1 MASKPRVV
9 VVGAGFGG
17 LQVARKLAGKPVDV
31 LLIDRDNY
39 HLFTPLLYQV
49 ASSLLNPSDIAQPVR
64 SIFHRGANVR
74 FRKAEVTSVDFAG
87 KTVST
92 ADGAA
97 LAYDYLVLAPG
108 STTNYFGIESAA
120 ERAQGLKD
128 LPEALGLRNHV
139 LASLETATRTSPD
152 EAEPWLTFVVAG
164 GGPTGVEYAGAL
176 SELLR
181 LVIPREYPEL
191 TRWRAK
197 IVLVEGAPDVLPP
210 FAAPLREAAKRELEK
225 KGIEVRTGIR
235 LTGFDGDRVTLA
247 DGSHIPAKTLIWAAG
262 VRPAD
267 LAGAIDASRSR
278 SGRVEVDGNL

>member
-152 EAEPWLTFVVAG
+152 EAEPWLKFVVAG
-164 GGPTGVEYAGAL
+164 GGPTGVEYALSRKGCELSRALKAIGAWAHRWL
-176 SELLR
+176 
-181 LVIPREYPEL
+181 PEDG
-191 TRWRAK
+191 TAPARA
-197 IVLVEGAPDVLPP
+197 
-210 FAAPLREAAKRELEK
+210 RTTAKRGTTSE
-225 KGIEVRTGIR
+225 
-235 LTGFDGDRVTLA
+235 
-247 DGSHIPAKTLIWAAG
+247 
-262 VRPAD
+262 
-267 LAGAIDASRSR
+267 
-278 SGRVEVDGNL
+278 